1 MQKSGWILDERQ
13 LTGRSAVAAE
23 KKAFDYVRDVVRL
36 ADYNK
41 IIFPFA
47 VLSRFEYDKEMRAP
61 L

>member
-1 MQKSGWILDERQ
+1 M
-13 LTGRSAVAAE
+13 AAE